1 MVAII
6 KKFGPPTF
14 FKKFMNTSIN
24 NCLILVDT
32 LKKLYQTHSIE
43 NEMRK
48 NVHVPKTRNLVKD
61 NQVLYMHII
70 MNMNPTLLL
79 VQFKYNT

>member
-14 FKKFMNTSIN
+14 FIKFMTTSIN
-24 NCLILVDT
+24 NFLILVNT
-32 LKKLYQTHSIE
+32 LKKLYYTHNIE

-48 NVHVPKTRNLVKD
+48 KCTCTKH
-61 NQVLYMHII
+61 
-70 MNMNPTLLL
+70 
-79 VQFKYNT
+79 